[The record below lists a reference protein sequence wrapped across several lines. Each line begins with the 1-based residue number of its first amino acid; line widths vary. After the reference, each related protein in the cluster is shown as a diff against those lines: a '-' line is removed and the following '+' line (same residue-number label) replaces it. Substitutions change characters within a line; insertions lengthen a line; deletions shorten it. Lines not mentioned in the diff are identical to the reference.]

1 MTELEKETKLECVTS
16 IRSGYHFRSKI
27 IHERQGAFQVIQMK
41 NINQYNELDLR
52 DVIRSNLENSFS
64 SRNLL
69 RSHDI
74 LFQSRGGNNNFV
86 LVPDGVENAVADYSL
101 TVISVKS
108 DKLSEVDP
116 GYLVWYFNHP
126 HTQHQIDRYTEGS
139 SIQRVSTRALKNLK
153 IKLPSLAKQK
163 RIAEV
168 DRLSKREQQLLA
180 SIAEKRQVYIAQSL
194 KPEII

>member
-52 DVIRSNLENSFS
+52 DVIRSNLENSS
-64 SRNLL
+64 SSKNIL

-86 LVPDGVENAVADYSL
+86 LVPEGVENAVADYSL

-116 GYLVWYFNHP
+116 GYLVWYLNHP
-126 HTQHQIDRYTEGS
+126 HTQHKIGRYTEGS

-163 RIAEV
+163 AIAEI

>member
-69 RSHDI
+69 RAHDI

-116 GYLVWYFNHP
+116 GYLVWYLNHP

-163 RIAEV
+163 AIAEV

-194 KPEII
+194 KPEVI